1 MLKITQEKKDLLTE
15 KELFLVNKLL
25 RFLEKQRK
33 DIFVECVRRQF
44 IHASDFFLFF
54 EKTRYDDF
62 CIKNKRD
69 ENKYGLFLIYL
80 SDAKRSLGFSEEKLN
95 FREPDLFSK
104 KALTLQS
111 FNKLKYKENT
121 NLSASFF
128 ENY

>member
-33 DIFVECVRRQF
+33 DLFVECVRRQF

-54 EKTRYDDF
+54 EKINYDDF

-80 SDAKRSLGFSEEKLN
+80 SDAKRTLCFFEERQE
-95 FREPDLFSK
+95 FRDPEFSK
-104 KALTLQS
+104 ESLKFQS
-111 FNKLKYKENT
+111 FNKLKYKENH

-128 ENY
+128 